1 MVELQCIEKFAVHTS
16 ALPEPCLVFGVFI
29 SLLSR
34 FQKEQ
39 KISDQIQVGKCLR
52 TIVKALH
59 NFGKI
64 IKLVVE
70 NGSLNELIEFFRE
83 TALLKIC
90 IYF

>member
-1 MVELQCIEKFAVHTS
+1 MVELQCIEKFEVHTS